1 MMKTKQLICTA
12 LIFIGVFQ
20 TKVADA
26 QNFKEW
32 AKTPPMGW
40 NSYDCYGATV
50 TEQEIKDNAKMMEVH
65 LKEFGWQYV
74 VVDYCWFFPY
84 PGAMNNPA
92 QTSGFKPGLPM
103 DANGRLLPAL
113 DRFPTSANNLGF
125 KPLAD
130 YVHGLGLKFG
140 IHVMRGIPR
149 EAVAKKLPVLGTK
162 FTADQIANVNDTCK
176 WLNTMYGVD
185 MTKPGAQEYYNSLFE
200 LYASWGVDFVK
211 VDDIA
216 SPYHYE
222 EIEAVRKAIDNC
234 KRPMV
239 LSLSPGDFIVDKQA
253 EHVNSNANMWRISSD
268 FWDNWHSLYN
278 QFELCHNWESYIGQG
293 NWPDA
298 DMIPIGLLSRRG
310 PNGEQRRSLYSEN
323 EKTTLMTLFSIF
335 RSPLMYGGDL
345 TMIKN
350 PERKLLTNKA
360 VLEVNQNS
368 KNNRQLFRHV
378 DQIAWIADVPGST
391 DKYLAVFYL
400 GDYPTEEISVTL
412 SELGLKEQCQVVD
425 LWANKEVGTFKTVFK
440 ISIPNHGA
448 GLFRISN
455 L

>member
-1 MMKTKQLICTA
+1 MKTGKLICTA
-12 LIFIGVFQ
+12 LILFSVSQ
-20 TKVADA
+20 TNVVSA

-50 TEQEIKDNAKMMEVH
+50 TEKEVKDNATMMAVH
-65 LKEFGWQYV
+65 LKEFGWQYIM
-74 VVDYCWFFPY
+74 VDYCWFYPY
-84 PGAMNNPA
+84 PGAINNPA
-92 QTSGFKPGLPM
+92 QTLGFKPNLPL
-103 DANGRLLPAL
+103 DANGRLLPAT
-113 DRFPTSANNLGF
+113 DRFPSSANNMGF

-130 YVHGLGLKFG
+130 YIHSLGFKFG

-149 EAVAKKLPVLGTK
+149 EAVAKKLPVAGTK
-162 FTADQIANVNDTCK
+162 VTADMIANVNDTCK

-185 MTKPGAQEYYNSLFE
+185 MTKKGAQEYYNSLFE
-200 LYASWGVDFVK
+200 LYALWGVDFVK
-211 VDDIA
+211 VDDIS
-216 SPYHYE
+216 SPYHYD

-234 KRPMV
+234 KRPIV
-239 LSLSPGDFIVDKQA
+239 LSLSPGDYIVDKQA
-253 EHVNSNANMWRISSD
+253 EHVKSNANMWRISSD

-278 QFELCHNWESYIGQG
+278 EFELCHNWEKFIGQG
-293 NWPDA
+293 TWPDA

-310 PNGEQRRSLYSEN
+310 PNGEQRRSLYTEN
-323 EKTTLMTLFSIF
+323 EKTTLMTLFAIF

-345 TMIKN
+345 TMMMN

-368 KNNRQLFRHV
+368 LNNRQLFRHL
-378 DQIAWIADVPGST
+378 DKIAWIADVPGST

-412 SELGLKEQCQVVD
+412 SEMGFNQQCKVTD
-425 LWANKEVGTFKTVFK
+425 LWNNKETGTFKTAIKV
-440 ISIPNHGA
+440 SIPAHGA
-448 GLFRISN
+448 GLYRVSLF
-455 L
+455 

>member
-1 MMKTKQLICTA
+1 MNTKNLICAA
-12 LIFIGVFQ
+12 LILIGVSQ
-20 TKVADA
+20 TKFTKA
-26 QNFKEW
+26 QYFKGW

-40 NSYDCYGATV
+40 NSYDCFGATV
-50 TEQEIKDNAKMMEVH
+50 TEQEIKDNAKIMEVH

-84 PGAMNNPA
+84 PAAMNNPA
-92 QTSGFKPGLPM
+92 QTFGFNPSLPL
-103 DANGRLLPAL
+103 DEYGRLLPTI
-113 DRFPTSANNLGF
+113 DRFPTAINNLGF

-130 YVHGLGLKFG
+130 YVHSLGLKFG

-149 EAVAKKLPVLGTK
+149 EAVAKKLPVFGTK
-162 FTADQIANVNDTCK
+162 FTADQIANIRDSCN

-216 SPYHYE
+216 SPYHYA
-222 EIEAVRKAIDNC
+222 EIEAVRKAIDHC

-239 LSLSPGDFIVDKQA
+239 LSLSPGDYIVGKQA
-253 EHVNSNANMWRISSD
+253 EHVKAHANMWRISSD
-268 FWDNWHSLYN
+268 FWDNWKSLSD
-278 QFELCHNWESYIGQG
+278 QFELCHNWEKYIGQG

-310 PNGEQRRSLYSEN
+310 PNGEQRRSNYTEN
-323 EKTTLMTLFSIF
+323 EKTTLMTLYAIF

-345 TMIKN
+345 TLMMN

-368 KNNRQLFRHV
+368 LNNRQLFRHV
-378 DQIAWIADVPGST
+378 DQIAWIADVPGSS

-400 GDYPTEEISVTL
+400 GDYPTEEISVSL
-412 SELGLKEQCQVVD
+412 SEMGLKSKCKVLD
-425 LWANKEVGTFKTVFK
+425 LWKSREIGVFESVVK
-440 ISIPNHGA
+440 FSVSTHGA
-448 GLFRISN
+448 GLYRIRN

>member
-1 MMKTKQLICTA
+1 MEKKKLVFVA
-12 LIFIGVFQ
+12 LFLLGAFGENVSH
-20 TKVADA
+20 A
-26 QNFKEW
+26 QGFKDF

-50 TEQEIKDNAKMMEVH
+50 TEQEVKDNANMMAVH
-65 LKEFGWQYV
+65 LKEFGWQYI

-92 QTSGFKPGLPM
+92 QISGFKPCLPM
-103 DANGRLLPAL
+103 DANGRLLPAS
-113 DRFPTSANNLGF
+113 DRFPTSVDNKGF
-125 KPLAD
+125 KPLGD
-130 YVHGLGLKFG
+130 YIHSLGLKFG

-149 EAVAKKLPVLGTK
+149 EAVAKKLPVAGTK
-162 FTADQIANVNDTCK
+162 VTADMIANVNDTCK

-185 MTKPGAQEYYNSLFE
+185 MTKKGAQEYYNSLFE

-211 VDDIA
+211 VDDIS
-216 SPYHYE
+216 SPYHYD

-234 KRPMV
+234 KRPIV
-239 LSLSPGDFIVDKQA
+239 LSLSPGDYIVDKQA
-253 EHVNSNANMWRISSD
+253 EHVKSNANMWRISSD

-278 QFELCHNWESYIGQG
+278 EFELCHNWEKFIGQG

-310 PNGEQRRSLYSEN
+310 PNGEQRRSLYTEN
-323 EKTTLMTLFSIF
+323 EKTTLMTLFAIF

-345 TMIKN
+345 TMMMN

-360 VLEVNQNS
+360 VLAVNQNS
-368 KNNRQLFRHV
+368 FNNRQLFRHL
-378 DQIAWIADVPGST
+378 DKIAWIADVPGST

-400 GDYPTEEISVTL
+400 GDYPTEEITVTL
-412 SELGLKEQCQVVD
+412 SEMGLNQQCKVTD
-425 LWANKEVGTFKTVFK
+425 LWSSGEIGTFKTVLK
-440 ISIPNHGA
+440 VSIPKHGA
-448 GLFRISN
+448 GLYRISG

>member
-1 MMKTKQLICTA
+1 MKTGKLICTA
-12 LIFIGVFQ
+12 LILFSVSQ
-20 TKVADA
+20 TNVVSA

-50 TEQEIKDNAKMMEVH
+50 TEKEVKDNATMMAVH
-65 LKEFGWQYV
+65 LKEFGWQYIM
-74 VVDYCWFFPY
+74 VDYCWFYPY
-84 PGAMNNPA
+84 PGAINNPA
-92 QTSGFKPGLPM
+92 QTLGFKPNLPL
-103 DANGRLLPAL
+103 DANGRLLPAT
-113 DRFPTSANNLGF
+113 DRFPSSANNMGF

-130 YVHGLGLKFG
+130 YIHSLGLRFG

-149 EAVAKKLPVLGTK
+149 EAVAKKLPVAGTK
-162 FTADQIANVNDTCK
+162 VTADMIANVNDTCK

-185 MTKPGAQEYYNSLFE
+185 MTKKGAQEYYNSLFE
-200 LYASWGVDFVK
+200 LYALWGVDFVK
-211 VDDIA
+211 VDDIS
-216 SPYHYE
+216 SPYHYD

-234 KRPMV
+234 KRPIV
-239 LSLSPGDFIVDKQA
+239 LSLSPGDYIVDKQA
-253 EHVNSNANMWRISSD
+253 EHVKSNANMWRISSD

-278 QFELCHNWESYIGQG
+278 EFELCHNWEKFIGQG
-293 NWPDA
+293 TWPDA

-310 PNGEQRRSLYSEN
+310 PNGEQRRSLYTEN
-323 EKTTLMTLFSIF
+323 EKTTLMTLFAIF

-345 TMIKN
+345 TMMMN

-368 KNNRQLFRHV
+368 LNNRQLFRHL
-378 DQIAWIADVPGST
+378 DKIAWIADVPGST

-412 SELGLKEQCQVVD
+412 SEMGFNQQCKVTD
-425 LWANKEVGTFKTVFK
+425 LWNNKETGTFKTAIKV
-440 ISIPNHGA
+440 SIPAHGA
-448 GLFRISN
+448 GLYRVSLF
-455 L
+455 

>member
-1 MMKTKQLICTA
+1 MKTKQLICNT
-12 LIFIGVFQ
+12 LILIGVLQ
-20 TKVADA
+20 TKLTDA
-26 QNFKEW
+26 QDFKEW

-50 TEQEIKDNAKMMEVH
+50 NEQEIKDNATIMEVH

-74 VVDYCWFFPY
+74 IIDYCWFFPY

-92 QTSGFKPGLPM
+92 QTSNFKPGLPL
-103 DANGRLLPAL
+103 DKYGRLLPTT
-113 DRFPTSANNLGF
+113 DRFPSSVNNLGF

-162 FTADQIANVNDTCK
+162 LTADQIANVNDTCN

-185 MTKPGAQEYYNSLFE
+185 MTKPGAQEYYNSLLE
-200 LYASWGVDFVK
+200 LYASWGIDFVK

-216 SPYHYE
+216 SPYHYP
-222 EIEAVRKAIDNC
+222 EIEAVRKAIDHC
-234 KRPMV
+234 RRPMV
-239 LSLSPGDFIVDKQA
+239 LSLSPGDLIVDKQA
-253 EHVNSNANMWRISSD
+253 EHVNSNANMWRISCD

-278 QFELCHNWESYIGQG
+278 EFELCHNWEKFIGQG

-298 DMIPIGLLSRRG
+298 DMIPVGLLSRRG

-323 EKTTLMTLFSIF
+323 EKTTLMTLFAIF

-345 TMIKN
+345 TMMMN
-350 PERKLLTNKA
+350 DELKLLTNKA

-378 DQIAWIADVPGST
+378 DKIAWIADVPGSS

-400 GDYPTEEISVTL
+400 GDYQTEEISVSL
-412 SELGLKEQCQVVD
+412 SEMGLKSRCKVLD
-425 LWANKEVGTFKTVFK
+425 LWNSREAGVFDSAVK
-440 ISIPNHGA
+440 FSLPTHGSR
-448 GLFRISN
+448 LFRISN